1 MPKMLI
7 QGLGRALSS
16 GFFLDIV
23 ISAYVVNKCIHTNYL
38 NQEKFAQIEWLAQ
51 KQSKTVKNDEKMP
64 KMLVQVLGG
73 TLRAYFMVVK
83 PPSSFSSQKM
93 GMVGELVHSILWKVY
108 FSEPD

>member
-23 ISAYVVNKCIHTNYL
+23 ISAYVVHKCIHTNYL

-83 PPSSFSSQKM
+83 PPSSFSSHKM
-93 GMVGELVHSILWKVY
+93 DMVWGFLH
-108 FSEPD
+108 